1 MAHMKIFN
9 TLTRKKEEFI
19 PQVEGEY
26 KIYVCGPTVY
36 NFVHI
41 GNARPA
47 VIFDTLRRYLEY
59 RGNNVNY
66 VSNITDIDDKIIKK
80 ANEDGTTFE
89 AVARKYENEY
99 YTDLKGLNVKPAT
112 ARPRVSDTIPEI
124 IDIVQTLIDKG
135 HAYRVDN
142 GDVYFRVHSFNEYGK
157 LSHNPLEELESGAR
171 IAVDDIKESPAD
183 FALWKASK
191 PGEPKWESPF
201 SEGRPGWHI
210 ECSAM
215 SKKHLGDKIDLHCGG
230 EDLIFPHHENEIA
243 QSECA
248 NGCEFSHYWMHNA
261 FLNVDNQKMS
271 KSLNNF
277 FTVREIAEQVG
288 YEVIRYFLLTAH
300 YRSPLNFTR
309 EIIDQ
314 CKSSLER
321 LYTAREHLDFLIGHA
336 GEGKDEIVTEADRLV
351 AEFITVMDDD
361 LNTADALS
369 KLFELVTFINVNGK
383 EQSKA
388 ALEHAAKA
396 FDEMAEVLGI
406 LYNRN
411 KDEIPAEVK
420 ALVEERTAVRK
431 EKNWARA
438 DQIRD
443 ELAAMGYEVKD
454 TPQGPQIIKK

>member
-1 MAHMKIFN
+1 MKIFN

-47 VIFDTLRRYLEY
+47 VIFDTMRRYLEY
-59 RGNNVNY
+59 RGNKVNY

-89 AVARKYENEY
+89 AVARKYEEEY

-191 PGEPKWESPF
+191 PGEPKWDSPF

-321 LYTAREHLDFLIGHA
+321 LYTAREHLDFLISHA
-336 GEGKDEIVTEADRLV
+336 ADGKDEIVAEADRLV
-351 AEFITVMDDD
+351 AEFVAVMDDD